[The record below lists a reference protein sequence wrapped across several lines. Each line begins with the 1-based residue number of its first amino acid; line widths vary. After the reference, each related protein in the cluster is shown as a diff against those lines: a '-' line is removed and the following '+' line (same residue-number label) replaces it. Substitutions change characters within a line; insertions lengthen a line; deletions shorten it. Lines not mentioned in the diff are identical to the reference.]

1 MWRDGSGLVFKKVS
15 MTDLKEVATAFTEQA
30 RDQKVWLFHGEMG
43 SGKTTLIK
51 AICSQL
57 GVTDVMSSPT
67 FSIVN
72 EYLTSNNQRIFH
84 FDFYRIKNEAEAF
97 DIGTEEYFYSGN
109 YCFVEWPE
117 KIPSLIPAARAEVFL
132 SLEED
137 QNLRTIAL
145 SVHVGKEE
153 NRI

>member
-1 MWRDGSGLVFKKVS
+1 MWRDGSGPVFKEVS
-15 MTDLKEVATAFTEQA
+15 LTDLKEVATAFMEQA
-30 RDQKVWLFHGEMG
+30 REQRVWLFHGEMG
-43 SGKTTLIK
+43 SGKTTFIK
-51 AICSQL
+51 AICNQL

-109 YCFVEWPE
+109 YCFIEWPE

-132 SLEED
+132 SLED

-145 SVHVGKEE
+145 SVHVGKEK

>member
-1 MWRDGSGLVFKKVS
+1 MWRDGTGRVWKQVS
-15 MTDLKEVATAFTEQA
+15 LTDLNEVATAFIEQA
-30 RDQKVWLFHGEMG
+30 RDQKIWLFHGEMG
-43 SGKTTLIK
+43 SGKTTFIK

-57 GVTDVMSSPT
+57 GVTDAMSSPT

-72 EYLTSNNQRIFH
+72 EYLTKNNQRIFH

-117 KIPSLIPAARAEVFL
+117 KIPSLIPAVRAEVFL
-132 SLEED
+132 SLQD
-137 QNLRTIAL
+137 QNLRTLEL
-145 SVHVGKEE
+145 SVHDGKEK